1 MQKSELDYLRLQT
14 AIFLAGNILLGLFML
29 R

>member
-1 MQKSELDYLRLQT
+1 MQKSELDCLRLQT